1 MPLITLPS
9 MITNNSSS
17 LIDHISSNTKNKFID
32 SGIIYSTL
40 SDHYPAFCINNANYK
55 FEKLAKQ
62 NTFKRKINDNTIT
75 IFKDKLNNADWSSII
90 QESVPKLAF
99 KSFES
104 VLSKCYL
111 ESFPLIQRKESK
123 HVTPV
128 EPWITKAMFVSR
140 RTKNKLEAK
149 SIKNPTLF
157 NIKKYKDY
165 KTIYDGRI
173 FGNVNLVMTIW

>member
-1 MPLITLPS
+1 M
-9 MITNNSSS
+9 
-17 LIDHISSNTKNKFID
+17 
-32 SGIIYSTL
+32 
-40 SDHYPAFCINNANYK
+40 
-55 FEKLAKQ
+55 
-62 NTFKRKINDNTIT
+62 
-75 IFKDKLNNADWSSII
+75 
-90 QESVPKLAF
+90 AF

-111 ESFPLIQRKESK
+111 ESFPLIQ